1 MIGAPVFRYVLT
13 PGWAGD
19 SLARAAQAVPSLD
32 LNFAVTKNVGPL
44 VSFTR
49 ASTATY
55 IDSAGTLQTAV
66 TNLVLQSEDFA
77 TTWFL
82 TSATLSSNAI
92 AAPNGSLTAEQ
103 LIEAATTANHE
114 VGQTFASPVANATY
128 TLSCYLKA
136 ATSATAGIRFSNG
149 LNGTGIIC
157 SVDLTAQT
165 ATVTAGT
172 GTATIAN
179 VGSGWFR
186 VSLTAT
192 ASGAPSSTTVNIFR
206 SIGTA
211 GSIANS
217 IYIWGAQLEQSSTV
231 GEYIPTTSSIN
242 SAPRFDHNPTTG
254 ASLGLLVEEQ
264 RTNSIRNN
272 TMVGAVAGTPGTSPT
287 NWSLI
292 GLSGLTQTIVGTGTE
307 SGIAYIDIRLFGT
320 TSSPLFFGIRAE
332 STTVVAAT
340 PNSIWT
346 SAFYVRLVGGSLTN
360 VTAVKLVLTNFNS
373 SGVALNQFAVASL
386 TPTSAALATQRY
398 SLSTTSATFADAT
411 TAFVGNALQV
421 EANSGAAIDFTLRIG
436 LPQLELGAFATSVIP
451 TSTAAATRNAD
462 VASITGAN
470 FSSWYRQDEGT
481 VFASA
486 GVQDFTQ
493 TNFPRLFSL
502 DRADVSTNF
511 IAAVRGSSTR
521 RLDYSVFADATG
533 QAVGLNNG
541 IAPAANTTVNGAW
554 VYKANDFIGAVN
566 GVLTNSDTSGS
577 VPTLLTTFGIGMQGN
592 ATLPYNGTIKR
603 LTYWPQRLPNS
614 TLQAITQ

>member
-1 MIGAPVFRYVLT
+1 
-13 PGWAGD
+13 
-19 SLARAAQAVPSLD
+19 VPSLD
-32 LNFAVTKNVGPL
+32 LRFAENKSLTDAVTGQSL
-44 VSFTR
+44 ITFTR
-49 ASTATY
+49 ASSATY
-55 IDSAGTLQTAV
+55 IDSAGTLRTA
-66 TNLVLQSEDFA
+66 A
-77 TTWFL
+77 
-82 TSATLSSNAI
+82 
-92 AAPNGSLTAEQ
+92 
-103 LIEAATTANHE
+103 
-114 VGQTFASPVANATY
+114 
-128 TLSCYLKA
+128 
-136 ATSATAGIRFSNG
+136 
-149 LNGTGIIC
+149 
-157 SVDLTAQT
+157 VD
-165 ATVTAGT
+165 V
-172 GTATIAN
+172 
-179 VGSGWFR
+179 
-186 VSLTAT
+186 
-192 ASGAPSSTTVNIFR
+192 
-206 SIGTA
+206 
-211 GSIANS
+211 
-217 IYIWGAQLEQSSTV
+217 
-231 GEYIPTTSSIN
+231 
-242 SAPRFDHNPTTG
+242 PRFDHNPTTG
-254 ASLGLLVEEQ
+254 ESLGLLVEDQ

-272 TMVGAVAGTPGTSPT
+272 TMVGAVAGTPGTLPT
-287 NWSLI
+287 NWSISGGGI
-292 GLSGLTQTIVGTGTE
+292 GTLTQEVVAIGT
-307 SGIAYIDIRLFGT
+307 SNGIAYVDVKYSG
-320 TSSPLFFGIRAE
+320 TSSNTGFRIFTETTGQTTASTGQVWTASLYAALLSGSTGLTSLSCDIVGRANTGAIIE
-332 STTVVAAT
+332 TPGSISIIPTTTLTRYAVTGTLAQASTVSVQQAITI
-340 PNSIWT
+340 N
-346 SAFYVRLVGGSLTN
+346 YL
-360 VTAVKLVLTNFNS
+360 
-373 SGVALNQFAVASL
+373 SGVV
-386 TPTSAALATQRY
+386 
-398 SLSTTSATFADAT
+398 
-411 TAFVGNALQV
+411 V
-421 EANSGAAIDFTLRIG
+421 DFTLRIG